1 MYELV
6 NIFDTFLPQLLT
18 YPNPS
23 DPLNID
29 AANLMNSNLTEYEK
43 KVRSLV
49 KEHSL
54 PQEKM
59 ETEILKN
66 NPNNHKD
73 STDVSEEDKQKSQ
86 PMQVELGCADLDELS
101 HKSDL
106 SSLSETS
113 DICDEQMY

>member
-18 YPNPS
+18 YPNPA

-43 KVRSLV
+43 KVKSLV
-49 KEHSL
+49 KEHALFINKIEEES
-54 PQEKM
+54 PK
-59 ETEILKN
+59 KAN
-66 NPNNHKD
+66 ANHKD
-73 STDVSEEDKQKSQ
+73 STDAEEDKQKAQ
-86 PMQVELGCADLDELS
+86 PMLLEPLTDDLDELS
-101 HKSDL
+101 NKSEL

-113 DICDEQMY
+113 DICDEQMC

>member
-18 YPNPS
+18 YPNPA

-29 AANLMNSNLTEYEK
+29 AANLMNSNLAEYEK
-43 KVRSLV
+43 KVRALV
-49 KEHSL
+49 KEHAL
-54 PQEKM
+54 LA
-59 ETEILKN
+59 ETMDEEVIKKADT
-66 NPNNHKD
+66 NHKD
-73 STDVSEEDKQKSQ
+73 STDVEEDKQKGS
-86 PMQVELGCADLDELS
+86 PMQNELAGEDLDELS
-101 HKSDL
+101 HRSEL

>member
-18 YPNPS
+18 YPNPA

-29 AANLMNSNLTEYEK
+29 AANLMNSNLVEYEK
-43 KVRSLV
+43 KVRALV
-49 KEHSL
+49 KEHAAAA
-54 PQEKM
+54 EKM
-59 ETEILKN
+59 EEESLKKAL
-66 NPNNHKD
+66 PNHKD
-73 STDVSEEDKQKSQ
+73 LTDIEEDKLKSLS
-86 PMQVELGCADLDELS
+86 MRDELAGADHDELS
-101 HKSDL
+101 NKSEL